1 MTRARKDEIV
11 SLLRRRVLRAV
22 AAGVLGPGDRLPG
35 TRELSLE
42 LGADPRVVAAAY
54 RTLAEE
60 ALVEL
65 RPRAGAF
72 VASGVVSHRHVSAPP
87 IDYIADV
94 LAHAST
100 RGFGA
105 TSLAR
110 AVTEVATGRRIRVV
124 VLSATA
130 DQALGMARELEEE
143 YGVDARAIR
152 VDQLSGQAGAS
163 ALRRSHLVVTTRPH
177 AELAR
182 SISEERG
189 IPHLIVTVRSNL
201 FDGEWMLWR
210 DQPVH
215 VVVLDA
221 RFRKVVREFLRNGGA
236 SEAAVR
242 VHLATDDLS
251 RIGDDAPTYV
261 TTAARAHLGRTR
273 VPGQLI
279 PPTRLFDEGC
289 VRAIWREIGAL
300 RLRDAAER

>member
-1 MTRARKDEIV
+1 MTRPRKDEIV
-11 SLLRRRVLRAV
+11 SILRRRVLRAV
-22 AAGVLGPGDRLPG
+22 AAGALGPGDRLPG
-35 TRELSLE
+35 TRELSSE
-42 LGADPRVVAAAY
+42 LDADARVVAAAY
-54 RTLAEE
+54 RVLAEE

-72 VASGVVSHRHVSAPP
+72 VADSVVSNRREDSPP
-87 IDYIADV
+87 VDYLADV

-105 TSLAR
+105 GAFVR
-110 AVTEVATGRRIRVV
+110 ALSDVTAGRRLRVV
-124 VLSATA
+124 VLAATA

-143 YGVDARAIR
+143 YGADARGIR

-163 ALRRSHLVVTTRPH
+163 ALRRAHLVVTTRVH

-182 SISEERG
+182 SISEDHD
-189 IPHLIVTVRSNL
+189 IPHLIVTVRSDL
-201 FDGEWMLWR
+201 FDVEWMLWR

-221 RFRKVVREFLRNGGA
+221 RFRKLVREFLRAAGA

-242 VHLATDDLS
+242 VHLATEDLS
-251 RIGDDAPTYV
+251 RIGEDAPTYV
-261 TTAARAHLGRTR
+261 TQAARAHLGRTR

-279 PPTRLFDEGC
+279 PPARLFDESC

-300 RLRDAAER
+300 RLR